1 MKMYDNF
8 FSLKQRYRQILVA
21 LSLLSFH
28 ALGNSY
34 SMADI
39 AEQSTRWLSQ
49 QVSESDKVRQDIRL
63 FPLDAR
69 LAAKQCDSP
78 LEFSLVAG
86 KVQRQNTI
94 RVQCADSPGWQLFLS
109 ARVSQLIQAVTAS
122 RQIPAGTVLSS
133 EMLSVSSAE
142 SSQIRASLVQ
152 DPALIVGARAKR
164 SLNQGQIL
172 NQTDLCLVCKGDVVT
187 IEGISTGLT
196 VTTQATALQDGTL
209 GEAVRVQNNGSNR
222 VIKAEI
228 VAVKRVAIKL

>member
-8 FSLKQRYRQILVA
+8 FSLKQCLRQILVA

-39 AEQSTRWLSQ
+39 AEQSTAWLSLQLSQSDSSQ
-49 QVSESDKVRQDIRL
+49 QDVLVH
-63 FPLDAR
+63 PLDAR
-69 LAAKQCDSP
+69 LAAKTCEQP
-78 LEFSLVAG
+78 LQFSLVST

-94 RVQCADSPGWQLFLS
+94 RVLCTDSPGWQLFLS

-122 RQIPAGTVLSS
+122 RQIPAGTVISS
-133 EMLSVSSAE
+133 DMLSLGSAE
-142 SSQIRASLVQ
+142 SSQTRASLVQ

-228 VAVKRVAIKL
+228 VAVKRVVIKL

>member
-8 FSLKQRYRQILVA
+8 FSLRQHYRQILVA
-21 LSLLSFH
+21 LSLLSFQ
-28 ALGNSY
+28 AFGNSY

-39 AEQSTRWLSQ
+39 AEQSTAWLSQ
-49 QVSESDKVRQDIRL
+49 QLSQSDSIQQEVL
-63 FPLDAR
+63 VHPLDAR
-69 LAAKQCDSP
+69 LAAKTCELP
-78 LEFSLVAG
+78 LQFSLVAT

-94 RVQCADSPGWQLFLS
+94 RVLCADSQGWQLFLS
-109 ARVSQLIQAVTAS
+109 ARVSQLIQAVIAS
-122 RQIPAGTVLSS
+122 RQIPAGTVISS
-133 EMLSVSSAE
+133 DMLSLGSAE
-142 SSQIRASLVQ
+142 SSQTRASLVQ

-209 GEAVRVQNNGSNR
+209 GEAVRVQNNVSNR

-228 VAVKRVAIKL
+228 VAVKRVIIKL

>member
-21 LSLLSFH
+21 LPLLSFQ
-28 ALGNSY
+28 AFGSSY

-39 AEQSTRWLSQ
+39 TEQSTRWLSQ
-49 QVSESDKVRQDIRL
+49 QLSQSDSVRQDITL
-63 FPLDAR
+63 HPLDGR
-69 LAAKQCDSP
+69 LAAKTCELP

-94 RVQCADSPGWQLFLS
+94 RVLCADSPGWQLFLS
-109 ARVSQLIQAVTAS
+109 ARVSQLISAVTAS
-122 RQIPAGTVLSS
+122 RQIPAGTVISPD
-133 EMLSVSSAE
+133 MLSLGSAE
-142 SSQIRASLVQ
+142 SSQTRASLVQ

-209 GEAVRVQNNGSNR
+209 GEAVRVQNNVSNR